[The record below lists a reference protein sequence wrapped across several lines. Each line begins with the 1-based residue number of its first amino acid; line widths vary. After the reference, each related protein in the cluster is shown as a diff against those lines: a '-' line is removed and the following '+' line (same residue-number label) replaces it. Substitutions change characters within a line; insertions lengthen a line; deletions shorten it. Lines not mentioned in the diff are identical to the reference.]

1 MMSVSGTLAAP
12 AQTPTPSRLP
22 GLSLKAPPDPGFAAL
37 RRAARAAVVIT
48 LAFVFGEFVLHD
60 TQNVIFIV
68 FGGFAL
74 LVMSDFGGQRR
85 PRAIAYLTAT
95 LVGALLIALGT
106 VVSENTA
113 LAAVMM
119 LLVGFTVSFASV
131 FGGYVAAAQT
141 GMLLAFVIAVSVPAS
156 AGAVPSRV
164 AGWTFA
170 GILATLAAVFLWPR
184 FERVKLWQSAA
195 KACIAVANL
204 VEGLRSDEGLGR
216 LLSTARQ
223 AEQAARQQYANTAK
237 RPAGPTR
244 RDRAFVELLTELERI
259 VDIVEH
265 PFQQEGPGT
274 RPDLDES
281 DRLAA
286 TTVAALRS
294 SGDVL
299 TGGGPPDLR
308 AVEEARERHRTALD
322 AWCGQQLRAGRPA
335 NQVLDGLDVDHTLR
349 VISYLTIALGSNA
362 VITAG
367 GRPEEEITLPVS
379 APRLEGLSGT
389 TTRVVRTIATHLAPS
404 STVLQRSLRVGV
416 GLALAVLLAR
426 MLGLQHA
433 FWVVLGTLQVL
444 RTTALG
450 TGRTTV
456 QALVG
461 NVIGV
466 AIGGLFAVLAGNHP
480 TVMWVALPFAIFLAA
495 YAATTVGFIASQ
507 AAFTINLIIIFNLI
521 SPAGWQVGLVRI
533 EDVAA
538 GAAISIVVG
547 LLLWPRGARRE
558 LGRSVA
564 AYYRAL
570 SNYLE
575 QAFDRVLDFEPPA
588 SLDPAR
594 RAALQARDRAGEA
607 FDAFLSERSASPLDP
622 QTAGRLLAAGT
633 HGMLAAELLDFVAG
647 RLGYHA
653 GACPDGARA
662 VHTQVSVLLGNLTRF
677 ADRLDLHD
685 GTRDEAPVATDTL
698 RSAALDCL
706 RRWRNDDRAGRGA
719 MAVVIAGEWV
729 ENIAGVEDDLEE
741 PVARAVAA
749 GQTPWWR

>member
-1 MMSVSGTLAAP
+1 L
-12 AQTPTPSRLP
+12 SRLP
-22 GLSLKAPPDPGFAAL
+22 GLSLKPPPDPGLAGL
-37 RRAARAAVVIT
+37 RRAARAAVVIP

-95 LVGALLIALGT
+95 LVGAVLIALGT
-106 VVSENTA
+106 VVSQNTV
-113 LAAVMM
+113 LAALMM

-156 AGAVPSRV
+156 AAAVPARV

-184 FERVKLWQSAA
+184 FERVMLRQSAA
-195 KACIAVANL
+195 KACIAVGNL
-204 VEGLRSDEGLGR
+204 VEGLRSDEGIGR
-216 LLSTARQ
+216 LLLTARQ
-223 AEQAARQQYANTAK
+223 AEQAARQQYAATAK

-244 RDRAFVELLTELERI
+244 RDRAFVQLLTELQRI
-259 VDIVEH
+259 VDIVER
-265 PFQQEGPGT
+265 PFQQEGPAT
-274 RPDLDES
+274 RPGIDES

-286 TTVAALRS
+286 VTVAALRS
-294 SGDVL
+294 SADVL
-299 TGGGPPDLR
+299 TGGAPPDLR

-322 AWCGQQLRAGRPA
+322 RWAGQQLRTGRPA

-349 VISYLTIALGSNA
+349 VVSYLTVALASNA

-389 TTRVVRTIATHLAPS
+389 TTRVVRTIRTHLAPS
-404 STVLQRSLRVGV
+404 STVLQHSLRVGV
-416 GLALAVLLAR
+416 GLALAVLVAR

-444 RTTALG
+444 RATALG
-450 TGRTTV
+450 TGRTTI

-480 TVMWVALPFAIFLAA
+480 TIMWVALPFAIFLGA

-533 EDVAA
+533 EDVGV

-564 AYYRAL
+564 GFYRAL
-570 SNYLE
+570 AIYLE
-575 QAFDRVLDFEPPA
+575 QAFDQLLDFEPPA
-588 SLDPAR
+588 SLEPVR
-594 RAALQARDRAGEA
+594 RVALQARDRAGEA
-607 FDAFLSERSASPLDP
+607 FDAFLNERGPSPLDP
-622 QTAGRLLAAGT
+622 QTAGRLLSAGT
-633 HGMLAAELLDFVAG
+633 HAMLAAELLDFVAG
-647 RLGYHA
+647 RMGYHA
-653 GACPDGARA
+653 GGCPDGARV
-662 VHTQVSVLLGNLTRF
+662 VHTQMTGLLVNLTRL
-677 ADRLDLHD
+677 ADRLDLQD
-685 GTRDEAPVATDTL
+685 GKRDQARVETDTL

-706 RRWRNDDRAGRGA
+706 RRWRNDDRSGRGA

-729 ENIAGVEDDLEE
+729 ENIARMEDDLEE

-749 GQTPWWR
+749 GQAPWWR